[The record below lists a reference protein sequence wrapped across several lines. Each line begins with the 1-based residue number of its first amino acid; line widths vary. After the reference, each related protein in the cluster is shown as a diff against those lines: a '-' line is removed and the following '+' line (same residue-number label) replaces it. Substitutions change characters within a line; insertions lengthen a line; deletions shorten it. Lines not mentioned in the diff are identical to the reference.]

1 MSGSTEW
8 LVCKVGCI
16 ECGVIE
22 EPALRIIGVYPDEQ
36 QAVAVARDAART
48 IAKRWGM
55 TNPEEPYAVRATETL
70 GSRLGAGWMWT
81 PADHE
86 QVYAVRLAAGL
97 PATPG

>member
-1 MSGSTEW
+1 MNGEATW

-22 EPALRIIGVYPDEQ
+22 NPALALIGIFGDEE
-36 QAVAVARDAART
+36 QAMATARGEAQT
-48 IAKRWGM
+48 IARRWGM
-55 TNPEEPYAVRATETL
+55 TNPDEPYAVRATEMP

-86 QVYAVRLAAGL
+86 QVFAVRIPSG
-97 PATPG
+97 

>member
-1 MSGSTEW
+1 MSGEENW

-22 EPALRIIGVYPDEQ
+22 DPALAIIGIFGDEQ
-36 QAVAVARDAART
+36 QAVESARSEAET

-55 TNPEEPYAVRATETL
+55 TNSTQPYAVRANHMP

-86 QVYAVRLAAGL
+86 QVFAVRI
-97 PATPG
+97 PA